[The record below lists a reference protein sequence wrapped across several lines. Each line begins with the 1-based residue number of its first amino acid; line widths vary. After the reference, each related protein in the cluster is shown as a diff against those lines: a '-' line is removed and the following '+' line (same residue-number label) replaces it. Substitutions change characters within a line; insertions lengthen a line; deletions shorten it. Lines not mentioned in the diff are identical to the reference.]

1 MAIDQYIIHHHSPSY
16 NLPNNLYNRWYL
28 SLTTCS
34 FPWWQ
39 HPMDGYSPS
48 EPSLCGAWAWRWKD
62 RMIPWNSMGF
72 SQLHYGNWSI
82 TRMYLFYMLYLLV
95 LFTRNSRPLGID
107 HWTAS
112 FLWKNERRQL
122 LFPCVSATCYQF
134 HQEIHHL
141 LGTLQRKHR
150 GVFLFLKESGFLS
163 GF

>member
-16 NLPNNLYNRWYL
+16 NLPNNLYNRWHL

-122 LFPCVSATCYQF
+122 LFPCVSATNSTKKSTIY
-134 HQEIHHL
+134 
-141 LGTLQRKHR
+141 LGLCNENTE
-150 GVFLFLKESGFLS
+150 VFFCFWKKSFFLS